1 MAYTTIDNPELHFQC
16 ATWNGTG
23 SALSVTLPGSEDMQP
38 DMVIVKNRDLAS
50 DWRITDSVR
59 GTSAHL
65 VPNGTDAEDSSSTA
79 LTSFNTDGFSTGN
92 EQSYSRSGDTHVGWC
107 FKGGGSASNNTNG
120 SITASVS
127 ANPTAGFSVV
137 SWTSD
142 GSDATIGHG
151 LSSAPRFIFHK
162 HITGTVQWNVF
173 ANVPNAGTGGYL
185 RIDGTNAWGSNSGF
199 FGTAPNA
206 TVFSPGSHSYMSG
219 NSNTNIAYCFAD
231 VKGYCKVG
239 HYKGNGD
246 SSNGPF
252 VYTGFKPAFLLIKE
266 VDGSDVWVLYDNKRL
281 GYNTANYTLEVD
293 GNGAEGTASDR
304 MHLLSNGFK
313 ITYNWTPTNTS
324 GQTYLYVALAESPLV
339 NSNGV
344 PNNGR

>member
-38 DMVIVKNRDLAS
+38 DMVIVKNRDHAS

-79 LTSFNTDGFSTGN
+79 LTAFNSDGFSVGN
-92 EQSYSRSGDTHVGWC
+92 EQSYSKSGDTHVGWC

-127 ANPTAGFSVV
+127 ANSTAGFSVV

-151 LSSAPRFIFHK
+151 LSSAPKLIIHK
-162 HITGTVQWNVF
+162 HRTGTVQWNVY
-173 ANVPNAGTGGYL
+173 ADAPNAGTGGYL

-199 FGTAPNA
+199 FGTAPNT

-231 VKGYCKVG
+231 VKGYQKIG
-239 HYKGNGD
+239 SYKGNGD
-246 SSNGPF
+246 SSNGPM
-252 VYTGFKPAFLLIKE
+252 VYTGFRPAFLLIKE
-266 VDGSDVWVLYDNKRL
+266 VDGSDVWALYDNKRI

-293 GNGAEGTASDR
+293 GNGAEGTATGR
-304 MHLLSNGFK
+304 MHLLSNGFRM
-313 ITYNWTPTNTS
+313 TYNWTPTNTN
-324 GQTYLYVALAESPLV
+324 GQTYLYLAIAENPFVS
-339 NSNGV
+339 SNGIPV
-344 PNNGR
+344 NAR